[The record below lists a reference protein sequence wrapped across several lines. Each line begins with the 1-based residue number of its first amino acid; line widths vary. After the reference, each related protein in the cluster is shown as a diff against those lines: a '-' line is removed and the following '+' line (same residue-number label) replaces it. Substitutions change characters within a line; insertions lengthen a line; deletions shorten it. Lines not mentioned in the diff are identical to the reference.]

1 MLAFVRRFAHI
12 RTKSKPACRPISG
25 ALGPGK
31 QTHEIGEMFMQ
42 EAVFIALGA
51 AAIGLAVTFF
61 SVLIAISSKKKAAAA
76 KAAQESPEP

>member
-1 MLAFVRRFAHI
+1 
-12 RTKSKPACRPISG
+12 
-25 ALGPGK
+25 
-31 QTHEIGEMFMQ
+31 MQ